1 MKMEIFAD
9 TADLGELNELISL
22 GVVDGCTT
30 NPIIMAKAGNK
41 NANSQM
47 QQILKLID
55 GPVSLEV
62 TTNDLEL
69 MLSQARN
76 YAKMGNNVVVK
87 LPMNIEGLKA
97 VAILSKENIKTNV
110 TACMSTKQAVI
121 AAKAGATYVSLF
133 WARIAD
139 MGYDAKKIVTETAE
153 IFRLHNFR
161 SKIII
166 GSFRQVSQINDALL
180 TGAHVLTIP
189 TNLLNEMVWNPRTE
203 STIQEFIDK
212 WDNFQKTQ

>member
-161 SKIII
+161 S
-166 GSFRQVSQINDALL
+166 QINDALL